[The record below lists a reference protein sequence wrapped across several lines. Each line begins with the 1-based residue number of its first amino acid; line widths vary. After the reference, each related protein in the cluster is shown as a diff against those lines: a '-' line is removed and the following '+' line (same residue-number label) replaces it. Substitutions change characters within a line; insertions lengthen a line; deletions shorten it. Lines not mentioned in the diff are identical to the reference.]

1 MSERSQARRHPDD
14 TRCQNEVRPD
24 DALTTH
30 DVRTKSEGCQTMS
43 TGRLSFQHQS
53 RRLHFLPF
61 LSLNTRPRVSQMHAK
76 GYPSFLSSP
85 IFFPFKPG
93 RMLQTYSGHTAPLTY
108 TYSGH
113 TATYNLNC
121 GLSQP
126 SIDRIRLQRVHRPTN
141 AFHPVHI
148 GLSVCVCMCV
158 RNDVHVYRISFMFAT
173 AHKKETTE
181 WNIL

>member
-1 MSERSQARRHPDD
+1 MSERSQKEVR
-14 TRCQNEVRPD
+14 RCQ
-24 DALTTH
+24 AIT
-30 DVRTKSEGCQTMS
+30 

-108 TYSGH
+108 TCSGH

-158 RNDVHVYRISFMFAT
+158 RNDVHVYRISYMLAT
-173 AHKKETTE
+173 AHKKLTTE